1 MNKVLYMQT
10 TQRLLQMRREKG
22 MEIAKTGKVV
32 FENKKWLVPSQSS
45 SKRYEVILG
54 LGTSTCDCPDYV
66 SRRIKCKHI
75 FSVELTVL
83 KEVNA
88 DGTTTITQTKRI
100 TYSQDW
106 ANYTKAQVEE
116 GRHFNELLKDLVANV
131 PEPIREGAGRPPV
144 PLKEALFCA
153 IEKVYSMKSSR
164 RAHSAYEDAEHKQQI
179 TKAPNYNVI
188 NILLNDANI
197 TPILTNLLHITAM
210 PMKEIETAFAPDST
224 GFRTSQFSDY
234 CEKKHNTKKEHKWI
248 KAHLI
253 CGTKTN
259 VVCDA
264 IITDENGADSPQL
277 IPLVQNM
284 IDMGFRPQEISADKA
299 YLSRD
304 NMAFINSVE
313 AVPFIPFKTNST
325 GKPRGTRV
333 WRDMWLY
340 FQLRQEEFLRHY
352 HLRSNIESTNMAI
365 KAKLGDSVKSKNFVA
380 QKNELLCK
388 LIAYNITVL
397 INAMYELKIE
407 QPF

>member
-1 MNKVLYMQT
+1 MQT
-10 TQRLLQMRREKG
+10 TQRLLQMRRERG

-45 SKRYEVILG
+45 SKKYEVVLG
-54 LGTSTCDCPDYV
+54 IGTSTCDCPDFIT
-66 SRRIKCKHI
+66 RRMKCKHI
-75 FSVELTVL
+75 FSVEFVVL
-83 KEVNA
+83 KQVDKEGNI
-88 DGTTTITQTKRI
+88 TITQTKRI

-116 GRHFNELLKDLVANV
+116 GRLFNELLKDLIENV
-131 PEPIREGAGRPPV
+131 PEPIREGAGRPKT
-144 PLKEALFCA
+144 PLREGIFCA
-153 IEKVYSMKSSR
+153 VSKVYSMKSSR

-188 NILLNDANI
+188 NILLNDARL

-210 PMKEIETAFAPDST
+210 PMKEIETVFAPDST
-224 GFRTSQFSDY
+224 GFRTSNFSDY

-253 CGTKTN
+253 CGTNTN

-264 IITDENGADSPQL
+264 IIDENGADCPKL
-277 IPLVQNM
+277 IPLVQNT

-304 NMAFINSVE
+304 NMAFINSVN
-313 AVPFIPFKTNST
+313 AVPFIPFKTNSI
-325 GKPRGTRV
+325 GKPMGNRV

-340 FQLRQEEFLRHY
+340 FQLRQEEFLKHY

-397 INAMYELKIE
+397 IGAMYELKIE
-407 QPF
+407 ARFIPS